1 MSSRRRQLSR
11 SRGHYTDQALPEG
24 RSVARGTGRA
34 VPCKG
39 EDALTQQHPNT
50 LVTLGDA
57 GGFLAHAEILLTVL
71 GVIVLGV
78 WAYTS
83 WQRKRSA
90 SAPLGAPM
98 ADPKTRLAALSE
110 SAHRMESLERLIEE
124 AREVTRLCGQEIE
137 TRAARLEQLLA
148 EVDQRIATLSRLEE
162 HAGDAR
168 GGAGHR
174 SAEPLIE
181 SPRTAERSAERST
194 PMVFAA
200 PTDALADR
208 VFQMAD
214 AGHSALEIAKAL
226 QEQSGKIELILAL
239 RGGSRPLRRPT
250 GPAGPGAGSS
260 APTGQSAT
268 SV

>member
-1 MSSRRRQLSR
+1 M
-11 SRGHYTDQALPEG
+11 
-24 RSVARGTGRA
+24 ARGTGRA
-34 VPCKG
+34 VPSKG
-39 EDALTQQHPNT
+39 EDALTQQPPNT

-57 GGFLAHAEILLTVL
+57 GGFLAHAEVILTVL

-83 WQRKRSA
+83 WQRQRSV
-90 SAPLGAPM
+90 SATTGAPT
-98 ADPKTRLAALSE
+98 ADPQTRLAALSE
-110 SAHRMESLERLIEE
+110 SARRTESLERLMDE

-137 TRAARLEQLLA
+137 ARAAGLERLLA

-162 HAGDAR
+162 RVGDAR
-168 GGAGHR
+168 GVSSR
-174 SAEPLIE
+174 PVSEPVHE
-181 SPRTAERSAERST
+181 APRVVERSVERST

-214 AGHSALEIAKAL
+214 AGHSALEIAKSL

-250 GPAGPGAGSS
+250 GPAGPGSS

>member
-1 MSSRRRQLSR
+1 M
-11 SRGHYTDQALPEG
+11 
-24 RSVARGTGRA
+24 
-34 VPCKG
+34 KG
-39 EDALTQQHPNT
+39 EDALTPQHPAH
-50 LVTLGDA
+50 LMTLGDT
-57 GGFLAHAEILLTVL
+57 GELLAHAEVVLTLL

-90 SAPLGAPM
+90 SVHATAPT
-98 ADPKTRLAALSE
+98 ADPQTRLEALSE
-110 SAHRMESLERLIEE
+110 SARRTDSLERLMDE

-137 TRAARLEQLLA
+137 SRAARLERLLA
-148 EVDQRIATLSRLEE
+148 EVDQRIALLSGLEQQ
-162 HAGDAR
+162 AGDAR
-168 GGAGHR
+168 SAPVEPSHETHR
-174 SAEPLIE
+174 P
-181 SPRTAERSAERST
+181 AERSVERPA

-239 RGGSRPLRRPT
+239 RGGSRPPRRPN
-250 GPAGPGAGSS
+250 GPAGPGGRPS
-260 APTGQSAT
+260 APTGQSAA
-268 SV
+268 SA